1 MATSRMGNTR
11 SSIIEKDLTKHTYI
25 NGIQNLSMIGINL
38 EQGWMLC
45 CPKRISS
52 FLCHAQATHLA
63 GASIGRARSL
73 VPGLHVGDEVD
84 HAVAVSHLIVVPGG
98 RRRVKEIAIW

>member
-1 MATSRMGNTR
+1 MDVVMP
-11 SSIIEKDLTKHTYI
+11 
-25 NGIQNLSMIGINL
+25 Q
-38 EQGWMLC
+38 
-45 CPKRISS
+45 RISS

-73 VPGLHVGDEVD
+73 VPGLHVGDQVD

-98 RRRVKEIAIW
+98 RRRVKEIAIWLLVVLPGHKLDKSL